1 VLVLIAAGLKN
12 REIADELHITL
23 STVKAHSNTIYRKLE
38 VNNRVQAVA
47 RAREL
52 GIL

>member
-1 VLVLIAAGLKN
+1 MQAGLKN
-12 REIADELHITL
+12 TEIADELRL
-23 STVKAHSNTIYRKLE
+23 SVHTVKWYARNLYGKLG
-38 VNNRVQAVA
+38 VKSRTRAVA